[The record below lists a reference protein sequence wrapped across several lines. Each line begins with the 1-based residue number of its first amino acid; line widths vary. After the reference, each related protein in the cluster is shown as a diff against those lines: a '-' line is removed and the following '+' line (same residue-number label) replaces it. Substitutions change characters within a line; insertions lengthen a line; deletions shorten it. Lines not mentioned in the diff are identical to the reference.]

1 MHAVLPV
8 LSLLAATATAKST
21 AKRDVTVNWG
31 PIVGFY
37 ETSSE
42 IISTISTIYP
52 GKMPSDQKGYMFAW
66 IGIGN
71 TTGDLVQSIVGSYP
85 AGLSECEGDASS
97 STAWCISSEVYG
109 ASTGVQSV
117 GQLTT
122 ADADYENG
130 IVFNYTLIDKA
141 TYLWEQTM
149 TDAVTGKLLSTFQ
162 KATGPATLWN
172 TAVELQPYNGA
183 SPTGL
188 VEPQYYV
195 NTTIVLAEED
205 ASYGSSMYVEYGGE
219 HTDATTSDGGK
230 TVCFSLLLSLS
241 VQSHLLTLLIALGFC
256 SGSSRRLPLQRWS
269 ES

>member
-1 MHAVLPV
+1 MYALLPV
-8 LSLLAATATAKST
+8 ISLLATAAAAAKPLAA
-21 AKRDVTVNWG
+21 AKRDLTVNWG

-52 GKMPSDQKGYMFAW
+52 GKMPTNQKGYMFAW

-85 AGLSECEGDASS
+85 AGLSECSGANAD
-97 STAWCISSEVYG
+97 STWCISSEVYG

-117 GQLTT
+117 GKMTT
-122 ADADYENG
+122 ADANYENG
-130 IVFNYTLIDKA
+130 IVFNYTLIDKE

-149 TDAVTGKLLSTFQ
+149 TDAVTGDLLSTYQ
-162 KATGPATLWN
+162 KETGPATLWN

-183 SPTGL
+183 DPTGL

-195 NTTIVLAEED
+195 NTTIVLAETD

-230 TVCFSLLLSLS
+230 TVSSIRSRQLL
-241 VQSHLLTLLIALGFC
+241 
-256 SGSSRRLPLQRWS
+256 
-269 ES
+269 